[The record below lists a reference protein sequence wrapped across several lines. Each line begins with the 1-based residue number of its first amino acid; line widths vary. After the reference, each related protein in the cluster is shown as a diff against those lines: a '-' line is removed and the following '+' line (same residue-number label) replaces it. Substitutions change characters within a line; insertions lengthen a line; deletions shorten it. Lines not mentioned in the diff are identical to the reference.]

1 MAGQSKMATIPAT
14 PGRTV
19 RRMAPLPQTRN
30 RLELLAWQ
38 FMRYSG
44 LVLVFLALSHFWMQH
59 ILIGTHNIQVTDTIR
74 RWGIAGEQIDLNQVL
89 WRAYYAV
96 ILGLAMLHGLNGLRQ
111 VASDYFR
118 GTPYKLLM
126 VAATALIAIVM
137 LFGFLAL
144 ATGAAR
150 IATN

>member
-1 MAGQSKMATIPAT
+1 MASIST
-14 PGRTV
+14 PTPTRTV
-19 RRMAPLPQTRN
+19 RRVAPMPQARN
-30 RLELLAWQ
+30 RFELLAWK

-44 LVLVFLALSHFWMQH
+44 LILVFLSLSHFWMQH
-59 ILIGTHNIQVTDTIR
+59 ILVGTHNIQVADTIR
-74 RWGIAGEQIDLNQVL
+74 RWGITGDQIDLNQVL

-111 VASDYFR
+111 VTTDYFR
-118 GTPYKLLM
+118 GPSYKLIM
-126 VAATALIAIVM
+126 VGATVLIAIVM

-144 ATGAAR
+144 AAGATR

>member
-1 MAGQSKMATIPAT
+1 MAAVT
-14 PGRTV
+14 PPTRTV
-19 RRMAPLPQTRN
+19 RRINPMPQTRN
-30 RLELLAWQ
+30 RFELLAWT

-44 LVLVFLALSHFWMQH
+44 LILLFLSLSHFWMQH
-59 ILIGTHNIQVTDTIR
+59 ILIGTHNIQVTDTLR
-74 RWGIAGEQIDLNQVL
+74 RWGISGEQIDLNQVL

-111 VASDYFR
+111 VSGDYFR
-118 GTPYKLLM
+118 GNAYKLIM
-126 VAATALIAIVM
+126 VGATVLIAVVM

-144 ATGAAR
+144 AAGATR

>member
-1 MAGQSKMATIPAT
+1 MASVTNTA
-14 PGRTV
+14 GRT
-19 RRMAPLPQTRN
+19 RRVVAPMPQARN
-30 RLELLAWQ
+30 RFELLAWQ

-44 LVLVFLALSHFWMQH
+44 LILLFLALSHFWMQH
-59 ILIGTHNIQVTDTIR
+59 ILIGTHNIQVSDTIR
-74 RWGIAGEQIDLNQVL
+74 RWGIIGEKIDLNQVL

-111 VASDYFR
+111 VTSDYFR
-118 GTPYKLLM
+118 GTTYKLIM
-126 VAATALIAIVM
+126 VGATALIAIVM

-144 ATGAAR
+144 AAGAAR

>member
-1 MAGQSKMATIPAT
+1 MSAIPADPT
-14 PGRTV
+14 SRTV
-19 RRMAPLPQTRN
+19 RRVAPSPQARN
-30 RLELLAWQ
+30 RFELMAWK

-44 LVLVFLALSHFWMQH
+44 LALVFLSLSHFWMQH
-59 ILIGTHNIQVTDTIR
+59 ILIGTHNIQVSDTVQ
-74 RWGIAGEQIDLNQVL
+74 RWGIVGEQVDLNQVL

-111 VASDYFR
+111 VAGDYFR
-118 GTPYKLLM
+118 GAGYKLLM
-126 VAATALIAIVM
+126 VASAALVALVS

-144 ATGAAR
+144 AAGAAR

>member
-1 MAGQSKMATIPAT
+1 MASIPANST
-14 PGRTV
+14 SAGRTV
-19 RRMAPLPQTRN
+19 RRVAPIPQARN
-30 RLELLAWQ
+30 RFELLAWK

-44 LVLVFLALSHFWMQH
+44 LILVFLSLSHFWMQH
-59 ILIGTHNIQVTDTIR
+59 LIIGTHNIQVSDTIQ
-74 RWGIAGEQIDLNQVL
+74 RWGIVGEKIDVNQVL

-111 VASDYFR
+111 VAGDYFR
-118 GTPYKLLM
+118 GVPYKLLM
-126 VAATALIAIVM
+126 VAAAALVALVS

-144 ATGAAR
+144 AAGAAR